1 MTMRYVYILA
11 SLLAAAAVAIFVYKW
26 QTLGFPLSPDQERPA
41 WTIETSVRFDAG
53 PGSISANLQIP
64 ALTPG
69 FGTIDQY
76 SVSRNYGFSVNYGGG
91 GREAQWTVR
100 RASGPQTLY
109 YRIVVYEDENADLS
123 DTTPP
128 FPLPPVIDEPLK
140 TAVDVIVDDVREQS
154 ADAAS
159 FTSTLLRFANDP
171 SPEPSIELLLADA
184 VTAAEFVETMTTVL
198 AVARIPARMVRGI
211 QLQDQTRRAELLPW
225 LEVHDGDRWRYFNP
239 LTGDEG
245 LPSRFLI
252 WCRGNDALAR
262 VDGGSNVE
270 VDFAVQQSLLDSM
283 AIAERRAAA
292 RQSVLVEFSL
302 FSLPIQTQAV
312 YSVLLM
318 IPIGALVMVLMRN
331 VVGIDAF
338 GTFMPVLIA
347 LSFRETRLL
356 WGAILFTLLVTLG
369 LSIRFLLER
378 LRLLLEPR
386 LTAVLIVVVILMLV
400 ISVVSHKLGLETG
413 LSVALFP
420 MVIIAMTI
428 ERMSVVWEER
438 GAADAIR
445 GGTGSLLVAVV
456 AYLAMGMDWLEH
468 IVFTFPELLLLVL
481 AAVLLIGRYTGY
493 RVTELG
499 RFKVLSGNGGDYSRS
514 ANRP

>member
-11 SLLAAAAVAIFVYKW
+11 SVLAAIGVTIFVYKW
-26 QTLGFPLSPDQERPA
+26 QALGFPLTAGQQKPA
-41 WTIETSVRFDAG
+41 WTIETSLRFDAG
-53 PGSISANLQIP
+53 PGSIKVNLQIP

-69 FGTIDQY
+69 FGTLDQY
-76 SVSRNYGFSVNYGGG
+76 SLSRNYGFSVNYGGG

-109 YRIVVYEDENADLS
+109 YRIVVYEDPDADLS

-140 TAVDVIVDDVREQS
+140 TAVEVIVDDVRAQS
-154 ADAAS
+154 ADPAS
-159 FTSTLLRFANDP
+159 FTSTLLRQANDS
-171 SPEPSIELLLADA
+171 SPEPSVELLLADA
-184 VTAAEFVETMTTVL
+184 DTPVKFVDTMTTVL
-198 AVARIPARMVRGI
+198 AAARIPARMIRGLE
-211 QLQDQTRRAELLPW
+211 LQDQTRRAELIPW
-225 LEVHDGDRWRYFNP
+225 LEIHDGVRWRYFDP
-239 LTGDEG
+239 QTGEES
-245 LPSRFLI
+245 LPERFLI
-252 WCRGNDALAR
+252 WFRGNDPLAR
-262 VDGGSNVE
+262 VEGGSNIV
-270 VDFAVQQSLLDSM
+270 VNFAVQQSLLDSM
-283 AIAERRAAA
+283 TIAEQRAAA
-292 RQSVLVEFSL
+292 RQSMLVEFSL
-302 FSLPIQTQAV
+302 FGLPIQTQAV

-318 IPIGALVMVLMRN
+318 IPIGALIMVLMRN

-356 WGAILFTLLVTLG
+356 WGVILFTLLVALG

-378 LRLLLEPR
+378 LRLLLVPR
-386 LTAVLIVVVILMLV
+386 LTAVLIVVVILMLL
-400 ISVVSHKLGLETG
+400 ISVVAHKLGLETG

-445 GGTGSLLVAVV
+445 GGTGSMIIAVL

-468 IVFTFPELLLLVL
+468 IVFTFPELLLVVL
-481 AAVLLIGRYTGY
+481 AAVMLIGRYTGY
-493 RVTELG
+493 RLTELR
-499 RFKVLSGNGGDYSRS
+499 RFKVL
-514 ANRP
+514 AAE